1 MFKPVKTQGFPLYE
15 AMENP
20 EVIEWMEIVP
30 WLKDA
35 FIDGRIQGIIFMT
48 QTRIINVDPSM
59 SATDIAILKSKLGVL
74 VGVID

>member
-1 MFKPVKTQGFPLYE
+1 MFEPVKMNGFPLYE

-20 EVIEWMEIVP
+20 EVIEWMELLP

-59 SATDIAILKSKLGVL
+59 SLTDIAILKSKLGVL